1 MFALGDKFVQSC
13 KVTPKLFCERH
24 LNIALS
30 SEGFPGYKYTYICLR
45 RKCCWRISG
54 ISVAKYASLHWFC
67 RLQFLRWCYINF
79 GLIADQLDYSW
90 LYSRTFKQR
99 HSPFPLHPNS
109 KHDHNCHYLR
119 LHRHKWSVLYWRAS
133 SCEQGSKASQPT
145 GKDQGAQFWDVY
157 SLQLVAGCILQDMF
171 TACCWMYFT
180 R

>member
-1 MFALGDKFVQSC
+1 MPSHPNIILRKASQSC
-13 KVTPKLFCERH
+13 PVKWRVSGIYIYIR
-24 LNIALS
+24 
-30 SEGFPGYKYTYICLR
+30 KYVR
-45 RKCCWRISG
+45 DEHDWSG
-54 ISVAKYASLHWFC
+54 ISVAKYAPLNLFC

-109 KHDHNCHYLR
+109 QHDHSCHYLR
-119 LHRHKWSVLYWRAS
+119 LHHYKWLVLYWRAS

-157 SLQLVAGCILQDMF
+157 SLQLVAGGILQDK
-171 TACCWMYFT
+171 TAFGDQEGLQIHEN